1 VTGAAVSHGI
11 LRSELVE
18 QELAAVR
25 RDLTGALA
33 APAGLATFPRG
44 QAVRLLLDEHARAP
58 APASRDVALAVL
70 RRLSDRPTPAGG
82 AEGLPDVGRAQL
94 ARNLAVAWA
103 LTAEP
108 RFRESARVLV
118 RRLAAALAPDNPRA
132 LFADREAFVIGA
144 VLDAAP
150 TVGDTAAAAVAR
162 AALDHLLDRVY
173 VPGEGVRHALF
184 GTVAGLLQDQV
195 QVATACLAAHRAFG
209 DPGYLE
215 VARDLAAVLTRDY
228 ADPRG
233 GYFDAA
239 RIDPAAPALADRT
252 KQVFDDMLPGAN
264 ASAARLLLRLA
275 EADENPRYRM
285 RGLATLAAFVGVVEG
300 EGPRSASY
308 FMAAREALAER

>member
-1 VTGAAVSHGI
+1 
-11 LRSELVE
+11 
-18 QELAAVR
+18 
-25 RDLTGALA
+25 
-33 APAGLATFPRG
+33 
-44 QAVRLLLDEHARAP
+44 
-58 APASRDVALAVL
+58 
-70 RRLSDRPTPAGG
+70 
-82 AEGLPDVGRAQL
+82 
-94 ARNLAVAWA
+94 
-103 LTAEP
+103 
-108 RFRESARVLV
+108 
-118 RRLAAALAPDNPRA
+118 
-132 LFADREAFVIGA
+132 
-144 VLDAAP
+144 
-150 TVGDTAAAAVAR
+150 
-162 AALDHLLDRVY
+162 
-173 VPGEGVRHALF
+173 
-184 GTVAGLLQDQV
+184 LLQDQV